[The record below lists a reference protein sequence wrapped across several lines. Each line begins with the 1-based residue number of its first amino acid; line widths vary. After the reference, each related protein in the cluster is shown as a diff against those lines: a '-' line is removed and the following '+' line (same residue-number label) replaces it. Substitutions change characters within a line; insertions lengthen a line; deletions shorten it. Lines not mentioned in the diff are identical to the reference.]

1 MTLLENELKAKHSR
15 NQEELEKNI
24 ENSIQM
30 VNEFKD
36 TNSLQNFDVFNYDL
50 NLSYAK
56 NKIEYMEEELE
67 ANENADELLKIYQR
81 NLIRYE
87 VNLFLKSHFYIIFFL
102 SRTSFFFSS
111 SQKII
116 KRLNA
121 ELEFSRRFLLKSMR
135 TQTNLVEARK
145 RVKWLENE
153 IETILLSNKNVISLN
168 HFRSGDFV
176 FLTNN
181 FI

>member
-1 MTLLENELKAKHSR
+1 LTLLENELKAKHSR

-87 VNLFLKSHFYIIFFL
+87 VNLFLKSHFYIIFL
-102 SRTSFFFSS
+102 SLSFFFSS

-153 IETILLSNKNVISLN
+153 IETILLSNKNVISLR
-168 HFRSGDFV
+168 HFYAEISYF
-176 FLTNN
+176 
-181 FI
+181 

>member
-1 MTLLENELKAKHSR
+1 
-15 NQEELEKNI
+15 
-24 ENSIQM
+24 
-30 VNEFKD
+30 
-36 TNSLQNFDVFNYDL
+36 
-50 NLSYAK
+50 
-56 NKIEYMEEELE
+56 MEEELE

-87 VNLFLKSHFYIIFFL
+87 VKIFFKSHFYIIFFL
-102 SRTSFFFSS
+102 SLSFFFSS

-181 FI
+181 FFP